1 MAATFC
7 TVGERCSIVVWLLL
21 VNASFHVTGDHGG
34 GGGSDGGGTTTAAA
48 TALLLVQDT
57 TPLLLNVPRS
67 WRGLHGNFVAIPP
80 HLTTTTDSS
89 NSISDNASYVLM
101 CQRPR
106 GLQPLEHHYH
116 HHHHHRQCHQ

>member
-1 MAATFC
+1 MAATFR

-21 VNASFHVTGDHGG
+21 VNASFHVTRDHGGG

-67 WRGLHGNFVAIPP
+67 WRGLHGNFVG
-80 HLTTTTDSS
+80 
-89 NSISDNASYVLM
+89 VL
-101 CQRPR
+101 P
-106 GLQPLEHHYH
+106 
-116 HHHHHRQCHQ
+116 

>member
-1 MAATFC
+1 MAATFQY

-34 GGGSDGGGTTTAAA
+34 DGDSGSGGGSGRTA

-67 WRGLHGNFVAIPP
+67 WKGLHGNFVG
-80 HLTTTTDSS
+80 
-89 NSISDNASYVLM
+89 VL
-101 CQRPR
+101 P
-106 GLQPLEHHYH
+106 
-116 HHHHHRQCHQ
+116 